1 MKTRKTV
8 IAVLALLVMIALPLT
23 AAEMVARWSWE
34 LDDPDVTV
42 YRYQLDGEDPDGW
55 TELSADTNYLEMT
68 GLDSTKEYT
77 LYLQRSYD
85 GIHWSA
91 SAVCT
96 AKASAEEQP
105 NVRIYRYAGYE
116 MKATIA
122 TGKTVLEYPAVSEDL
137 VEEFFTLENER
148 YGLGDLGVVYSIE
161 DSDSAVLTY
170 LETYTKEAVAAELDE
185 LVRDIP
191 VFFS

>member
-8 IAVLALLVMIALPLT
+8 IVLLALLVMIALPLT
-23 AAEMVARWSWE
+23 AAEMVARWTWE

-42 YRYQLDGEDPDGW
+42 YRYQLDGENPDGW

-91 SAVCT
+91 SAVST
-96 AKASAEEQP
+96 AKASTEEQP
-105 NVRIYRYAGYE
+105 DIRLYRYAGLE
-116 MKATIA
+116 MKASIW
-122 TGKTVLEYPAVSEDL
+122 TGKTVLEYPAVSESL
-137 VEEFFTLENER
+137 VEEFIALENER
-148 YGLGDLGVVYSIE
+148 YGLGEMGITYSIE
-161 DSDSAVLTY
+161 GPESTVFTY
-170 LETYTKEAVAAELDE
+170 PDVYSKDVVAAELDE
-185 LVRDIP
+185 LVRDLP